1 MKAIYIQPEIE
12 FVFFSPVSICAG
24 SPPAIEGGTDQGDD
38 FPWQDDGT
46 AGDGMDAKGTNL
58 WDGWDD

>member
-1 MKAIYIQPEIE
+1 MKAKYIEPKIE
-12 FVFFSPVSICAG
+12 LAYYTPITICAG
-24 SPPAIEGGTDQGDD
+24 SPPAIEGGTNENDQ

-46 AGDGMDAKGTNL
+46 QGDDMDAKQNL